1 MVPMH
6 LGLIDEFF
14 VPHNLISAQESP
26 VPLSKFQMA
35 PKLKVLMSS
44 GSTDILFF
52 SLKKVPARET
62 PPVSPL
68 EPLWRETP
76 TYIS

>member
-1 MVPMH
+1 MH
-6 LGLIDEFF
+6 LGLIDELF
-14 VPHNLISAQESP
+14 VTHNLISAQESP

-35 PKLKVLMSS
+35 PKLKIIMSS
-44 GSTDILFF
+44 GSTDILLF
-52 SLKKVPARET
+52 SLNKVPAKET
-62 PPVSPL
+62 PPVSPV